1 MMKNKAYINEIFE
14 SIQGEGPY
22 IGVNQLFV
30 RFSSCNLKC
39 KYCDTDFKT
48 NSREYSVSELQD
60 IINTSKNIHSVSL
73 TGGEPLLNIDFL
85 KELLPKVNKRIYLE
99 TNGTLYENF
108 SEIVDLVDIVST
120 DIKLPSATGNKNT
133 FKEHQKFIDIAVNHK
148 KEIFLK
154 VVFDE
159 NITRYEINQFINI
172 AKKYNLVIVLQPKTD
187 KNKLSVNL
195 EFINKIY
202 YKLISQYE
210 NVRLIPQVHKFLNV
224 K

>member
-73 TGGEPLLNIDFL
+73 TGGEPLLNVDFL

-99 TNGTLYENF
+99 TNGTLYENL
-108 SEIVDLVDIVST
+108 SEIVDLVDIVSS
-120 DIKLPSATGNKNT
+120 D
-133 FKEHQKFIDIAVNHK
+133 K

-187 KNKLSVNL
+187 KNKLSVNS

-210 NVRLIPQVHKFLNV
+210 NVRLITQVHKFLNV

>member
-73 TGGEPLLNIDFL
+73 TGGEPLLNVDFL

-99 TNGTLYENF
+99 TNGTLYENL

-154 VVFDE
+154 VVF
-159 NITRYEINQFINI
+159 

-187 KNKLSVNL
+187 KNKLSVNS